1 MAAAA
6 IAIWLRGAEAPSQAV
21 QGGPA
26 AASSAVVSAS
36 ASAAAAVLPALASI
50 RSAVFSPVAEVLHH
64 MFMGWQHCWVVIA
77 AHPSMAGLQQLSELL
92 SRVGAVVPWQ
102 IVAAITAV
110 AATAISIRRQMAK
123 EKASIRWAAVWCMVG
138 V

>member
-36 ASAAAAVLPALASI
+36 ASAAAVLPALASI
-50 RSAVFSPVAEVLHH
+50 WSAAFSPVAEVLHH

-123 EKASIRWAAVWCMVG
+123 EKASIRWAAVWCIVG